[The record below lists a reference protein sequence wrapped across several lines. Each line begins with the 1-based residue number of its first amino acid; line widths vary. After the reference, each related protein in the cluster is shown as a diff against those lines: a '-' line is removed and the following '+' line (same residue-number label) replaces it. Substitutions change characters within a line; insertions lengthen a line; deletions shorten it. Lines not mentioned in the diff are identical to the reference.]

1 MLKSDFSEAE
11 FTSTVSLRCL
21 RPCSQSTSQN
31 LRFPPRKRKTMTLE
45 DPTPSQARRI
55 AKYRLS
61 IPKQFPSFLKADLVR
76 ARLAKAGKFVIEIE
90 VACPYCGNM
99 HDCATDDDG
108 NEPHLDGS
116 GCGRYFL
123 RAKDESRIMVKMRKP

>member
-1 MLKSDFSEAE
+1 
-11 FTSTVSLRCL
+11 
-21 RPCSQSTSQN
+21 
-31 LRFPPRKRKTMTLE
+31 MTLE